1 MKRIA
6 GIVLFLLTAYSS
18 FSCDYCNCY
27 LGLNPHYKKNTIGI
41 RYHYMNYTGTHESQD
56 ELSDMG
62 LSKSDFWE
70 TRMRAELHGQWYA
83 TQKLKLIFSAPYVI
97 NMEGTNGEPME
108 HSHSGTSEENHHGT
122 ETIHGIGDPLIL
134 ANYQL
139 FNTTG
144 DSMQFSQ
151 RLFAGGGIKFP
162 LGKWKLEDDA
172 EAHERVHQPGTGSW
186 DFILNAEYLVKRNKT
201 GINVQASYMLTTSNT
216 QYYQFAN
223 RFNANLVCYYQV
235 NLKKTSMYPSIGTY
249 FEQAG
254 KDSDHHMAVDNS
266 GGTILFAHAGV
277 DFYFNK
283 FSISTAFQLPALQ
296 QLNDPQPE
304 MKYRCIAGITY
315 AFN

>member
-1 MKRIA
+1 MKKII
-6 GIVLFLLTAYSS
+6 GILFLLVSANSS

-27 LGLNPHYKKNTIGI
+27 LGLNPHYKKNTISV
-41 RYHYMNYTGTHESQD
+41 RYHYMDYTGTHESD
-56 ELSDMG
+56 VELNDMG
-62 LSKSDFWE
+62 LSKDDFWE
-70 TRMRAELHGQWYA
+70 KRMRAELHSQWYA
-83 TQKLKLIFSAPYVI
+83 TQKLKFILSAPYVI
-97 NMEGTNGEPME
+97 NKEGTHAEPKE
-108 HSHSGTSEENHHGT
+108 HSHTGAVEESHHET
-122 ETIHGIGDPLIL
+122 ETIYGIGDPILL

-151 RLFAGGGIKFP
+151 RLFAGGGVKFP
-162 LGKWKLEDDA
+162 LGKWKLEDGA

-186 DFILNAEYLVKRNKT
+186 DFILNAEYLAKCNRT
-201 GINVQASYMLTTSNT
+201 GVNVHASYMLTTSND

-235 NLKKTSMYPSIGTY
+235 NVCNTSIFPSLGTY

-254 KDSDHHMAVDNS
+254 KDSDHHMTVDNS
-266 GGTILFAHAGV
+266 GGSILFAHAGV
-277 DFYFNK
+277 DFYFKK
-283 FSISTAFQLPALQ
+283 FSINTAFQLPAVQ
-296 QLNDPQPE
+296 ELNHPQPE